1 MGQVVR
7 IENVTS
13 WEADGPVV
21 KDTIV
26 VCDAAGKVKTGAG
39 ANDANAQG
47 VACYTVADGEAAAVA
62 GPGDIVW
69 VTAGAAISHG
79 DALIV
84 GDSSGRAIPCPFA
97 ATTTYNIVG
106 YARGACSNA
115 DEKVTMIVQPHL
127 HYNHA

>member
-1 MGQVVR
+1 MGQVTR
-7 IENVTS
+7 YENVTS
-13 WEADGPVV
+13 WEADGGVT
-21 KDTIV
+21 KDTVV
-26 VCDAAGKVKTGAG
+26 VCDAAGKVKTGASE
-39 ANDANAQG
+39 NDGNPQG
-47 VACYTVADGEAAAVA
+47 VATHTVLTGEAVGVA

-69 VTAGAAISHG
+69 VVAGASIAHG
-79 DALIV
+79 DALII

-115 DEKVTMIVQPHL
+115 GEKVTMIVQPHL

>member
-1 MGQVVR
+1 MGQVTR
-7 IENVTS
+7 YENVTS
-13 WEADGPVV
+13 WEADGAIT
-21 KDTIV
+21 KDAIV
-26 VCDAAGKVKTGAG
+26 VSNAAGKVLTGAG

-47 VACYTVADGEAAAVA
+47 VAVYSVADGEAAAVA
-62 GPGDIVW
+62 GLGDIVW
-69 VTAGAAISHG
+69 VTAGAAIAHG
-79 DALIV
+79 DALII

-97 ATTTYNIVG
+97 ATTVYNIVG